1 MKVRAASFIRAE
13 VALQERPTGG
23 EQRDDYFDT
32 HSAPSYSRPSHT
44 LNRHHQ
50 RLPPSRR
57 LYNRIPRRYS
67 APVTTAPLRNLCLSS
82 VVLRRSPNFCPS
94 APDPSQQHS
103 KPPPRNTL
111 RTHPLVSSIASGPV
125 ALACDCSPPTCPT
138 RDAATPTLYWIAHR
152 IGDW

>member
-1 MKVRAASFIRAE
+1 MLRSNEVRAASFIRAE
-13 VALQERPTGG
+13 LALQERPTGG

-50 RLPPSRR
+50 RLPPSRH

-82 VVLRRSPNFCPS
+82 VVLRRSPDFCPS
-94 APDPSQQHS
+94 APDPTQQHS
-103 KPPPRNTL
+103 NPPQGTPFE
-111 RTHPLVSSIASGPV
+111 
-125 ALACDCSPPTCPT
+125 PT
-138 RDAATPTLYWIAHR
+138 RSFRRLPLAPSHLPVTALRQRVPPVMLLRLHY
-152 IGDW
+152 IG